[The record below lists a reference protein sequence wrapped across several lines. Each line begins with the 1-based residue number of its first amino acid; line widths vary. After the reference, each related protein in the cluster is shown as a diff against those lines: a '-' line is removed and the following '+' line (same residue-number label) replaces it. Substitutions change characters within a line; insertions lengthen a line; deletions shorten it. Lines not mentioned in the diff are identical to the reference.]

1 MGGQRSSARV
11 RNVIKA
17 WLKATWGYDDFV
29 SEAMPCGT
37 QLNDE
42 TSCGVCAANTI
53 EVQVF
58 EDQLWDK
65 DFALAYRASKFV
77 QVVYQV
83 LCSNESISL
92 VSPPPLNISQL
103 LAASITESIERGL
116 LIDPNDQTHTPNPPS
131 SPLPTSVPPSEY
143 SNDDFHDGVSSDAC
157 QTVELDALTEEQTDN
172 EASDNPEPVH
182 QNHLV
187 CIESDSDS
195 SSGTSSES
203 MKRPKKRQKPG
214 KSAAHTR
221 TVLEALR
228 KGKFQIDNLRW
239 ARFEEAIK
247 EFNTYAVVDRN
258 DPLSV

>member
-83 LCSNESISL
+83 LCSN
-92 VSPPPLNISQL
+92 
-103 LAASITESIERGL
+103 
-116 LIDPNDQTHTPNPPS
+116 THTPNPPS